1 MARKSM
7 KKKQQ
12 PQTQSRRSTGIAK
25 TSTRGGLSQTPRDT
39 VTMSTA
45 PVAKSLKI
53 RKQSKPKQKNIANG
67 VVITHSEMLASV
79 ITHGTTLTYNCTSLV
94 ANPGR
99 SVMFPWLSTIAANYD
114 KYRFRKL
121 NVSFVTNQATS
132 TAGKVGL
139 GFDYDST
146 DPVPGDRIEFFA
158 LTHHVEG
165 AVWDS
170 LTLPIPCDKQL
181 RFTNTHTTTDSKLI
195 DMGQV
200 LVMTDQVV
208 ATNANIGDV
217 IVDYEV
223 ELIAAQQAIFSTQV
237 ALNSNTT
244 PVVGLDYYSTG
255 QQAGPFHFTFKGSTS
270 AALEVGVS
278 QGYYIMHS
286 YIQDTGSAGG
296 VTIAT
301 SGATTGVTVTST
313 GRQLANK
320 YTHLISLVKCVVPTG
335 TFIVTAGSNLVSC
348 ENVMFLVSRVSPAV
362 YNRVVAGALD

>member
-1 MARKSM
+1 MARKAL
-7 KKKQQ
+7 KKKQS
-12 PQTQSRRSTGIAK
+12 PQTKKSTGIAR
-25 TSTRGGLSQTPRDT
+25 TTTRGGLSQTPRDA
-39 VTMSTA
+39 VTLSQA
-45 PVAKSLKI
+45 PVARTLKI

-170 LTLPIPCDKQL
+170 LTLPIPCDKQY

-208 ATNANIGDV
+208 ATNSNIGDV

-237 ALNSNTT
+237 ALNSNVV
-244 PVVGLDYYSTG
+244 PVAGLDYFTTG
-255 QQAGPFHFTFKGSTS
+255 QQAGPFHFTFQGSTT
-270 AALEVGVS
+270 ATALIVGVS

-286 YIQDTGSAGG
+286 YLQDTGSAGG
-296 VTIAT
+296 VTVNT
-301 SGATTGVTVTST
+301 GGATTGVTVTST

-335 TFIVTAGSNLVSC
+335 SFAVTAGSNLVSC